1 MAKQTEQRILVWL
14 NQFDDSLQDAWDVP
28 RENSLPGIAD
38 AIGVVRSALH
48 TPLKNLQKENMII
61 VKQAH
66 VINGGSRK
74 RNVHFITE
82 KGRKSCKKDESVI
95 TSIEIKGNII
105 AVLLMRV
112 I

>member
-48 TPLKNLQKENMII
+48 TPLKNLQLFLLLKNCIMVYILLFCI
-61 VKQAH
+61 SNFY
-66 VINGGSRK
+66 VI
-74 RNVHFITE
+74 
-82 KGRKSCKKDESVI
+82 CM
-95 TSIEIKGNII
+95 
-105 AVLLMRV
+105 LLNN
-112 I
+112 